1 MELDVQVVAY
11 GNNIGLN
18 INENKLNKQLYIRI
32 KFIKLTDSFSI
43 NEIKSSI

>member
-11 GNNIGLN
+11 GNNIGLD
-18 INENKLNKQLYIRI
+18 INENKLNKVYKRI